1 MTPPEP
7 FATADDDAA
16 VRASASV
23 QRVVTALHEL
33 LVDRDVTVLT
43 GSARTAAEAADQLG
57 VEVGQI
63 ANSLVFA
70 LREEPGSEPVP
81 VLVLTSGAHRVDT
94 VKVADVL
101 EVAAL
106 ERADPATV
114 REATG
119 FAIGGVAPVGHL
131 HPMRT
136 FVDIALSRWPTVW
149 AAAGHP
155 RAVFATS
162 YDELLRLTGGQSVEV
177 V

>member
-7 FATADDDAA
+7 PATADDAAA
-16 VRASASV
+16 VLAGPSV
-23 QRVVTALHEL
+23 QRVVTALREL
-33 LVDRDVTVLT
+33 LVDRGVTVLP
-43 GSARTAAEAADQLG
+43 GSARTAADAAAQLG
-57 VEVGQI
+57 VDVGQI
-63 ANSLVFA
+63 ASSLVFA
-70 LREEPGSEPVP
+70 LREEPGSDPVP

-101 EVAAL
+101 EVAEL
-106 ERADPATV
+106 ERADPALV
-114 REATG
+114 RAATG
-119 FAIGGVAPVGHL
+119 FAIGGVAPVGHPQPL
-131 HPMRT
+131 RT

-162 YDELLRLTGGQSVEV
+162 YDELLRLTGGHSVEV